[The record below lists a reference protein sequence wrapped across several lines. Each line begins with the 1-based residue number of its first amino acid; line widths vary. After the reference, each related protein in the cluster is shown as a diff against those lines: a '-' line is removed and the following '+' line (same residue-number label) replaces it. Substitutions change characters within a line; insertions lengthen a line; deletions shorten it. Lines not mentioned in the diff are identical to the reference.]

1 MDQLVQ
7 QVSSRTGLP
16 EDQARAAVQACVDFL
31 KEKLPG
37 PASAAI
43 DQALGSGQT
52 AGAFGQA
59 ADAARGTFG
68 QGS

>member
-16 EDQARAAVQACVDFL
+16 EDQARKAVQACLDFL
-31 KEKLPG
+31 KEKLPA

-43 DQALGSGQT
+43 DQALGSEQT

-59 ADAARGTFG
+59 ADAARGVFG
-68 QGS
+68 KGS